1 MFQHIVYSL
10 ANRQGLFAYVR
21 TCKTRLDTTTKLM
34 VVVTSLFNLACY
46 FIHFIIILWQ
56 LVWTWLLIYHDGSSN
71 VVQVCSFIKPWT
83 VCSNM
88 HEQACQQH
96 CSIWPAQ
103 PCSSRPAQK
112 CSSWPA
118 PPCPSLSTGK
128 NKLCVFTCVPN
139 VNYLCLSIR
148 LMIYF
153 CWIKFEA
160 ECKTLKEN
168 LQTLKHDHEML
179 TAENNK
185 LRAQVDGLLALKKG
199 SV

>member
-1 MFQHIVYSL
+1 MSEHAKHDLIQQPTVQSCH
-10 ANRQGLFAYVR
+10 
-21 TCKTRLDTTTKLM
+21 
-34 VVVTSLFNLACY
+34 

-56 LVWTWLLIYHDGSSN
+56 LVWRWLLIYRDGSNN
-71 VVQVCSFIKPWT
+71 VVQIYSFIKPWT

-88 HEQACQQH
+88 HEQVCRQH
-96 CSIWPAQ
+96 
-103 PCSSRPAQK
+103 

-118 PPCPSLSTGK
+118 QPCPSLSTGK

-168 LQTLKHDHEML
+168 LETLKHDHERL

-185 LRAQVDGLLALKKG
+185 LRAQVDGLLALKK
-199 SV
+199 VAFYFKIFYLLELNQKWLVNVV